1 MYGGRDPASHIV
13 GEAERYERLS
23 YNIHMPEDAEF
34 FLDFPPDKADLGT
47 YCASLGHKV
56 LLSSDHSDLHKT
68 HFQVNHSFFPN
79 SKFGVMWHP
88 RWGRVRTVVTVTQ
101 VNKNNYI

>member
-1 MYGGRDPASHIV
+1 MYGGRDPASDIEE
-13 GEAERYERLS
+13 EAERYERLS

-56 LLSSDHSDLHKT
+56 LLSSDRSVLQNP
-68 HFQVNHSFFPN
+68 FSGESLISP
-79 SKFGVMWHP
+79 
-88 RWGRVRTVVTVTQ
+88 
-101 VNKNNYI
+101 

>member
-1 MYGGRDPASHIV
+1 MKVYGGRDPASDIE

-34 FLDFPPDKADLGT
+34 FLDFPPDKADLDT

-56 LLSSDHSDLHKT
+56 SLGSESQITLTSVKLSSGESL
-68 HFQVNHSFFPN
+68 FP
-79 SKFGVMWHP
+79 P
-88 RWGRVRTVVTVTQ
+88 Q
-101 VNKNNYI
+101 Q

>member
-1 MYGGRDPASHIV
+1 MSHLSLKVYGGRDPASDIV

-34 FLDFPPDKADLGT
+34 FLDFPPDKADLDT

-56 LLSSDHSDLHKT
+56 LLSSESQNHSDLCT
-68 HFQVNHSFFPN
+68 IIFRLITLFSP
-79 SKFGVMWHP
+79 
-88 RWGRVRTVVTVTQ
+88 TVSLE
-101 VNKNNYI
+101 